1 MSIHMYFLII
11 PSWNT
16 MNPFNMEK
24 GFSILGDFFNDFLV
38 IAITHLFPFNLS
50 FFEFGLILIN

>member
-1 MSIHMYFLII
+1 
-11 PSWNT
+11 